1 MNRNKVLLLAV
12 VGFFSLNT
20 IAKKVEKNGD
30 LILIKDKNNVYC
42 QNSFF
47 RIPLDS
53 RKKHLFRFVDKQKK
67 APLVLSTWI
76 WYHGRSVEKGVFYQ
90 AHNETAWPLKSIDH
104 EWSKDKKTLTVYLKS
119 SNNDWLVTREVKL
132 YSNKPYVKLRYKL
145 EAKEYFPRDKYVAPL
160 VELLRDFTEVSYE
173 TTGKYSPVQEIKK
186 ISGKTLTGPAT
197 IVQFFA
203 PKYKRTLTIINNA
216 NLAVKNG
223 FDEPASFICRD
234 LKKLKRLH
242 LSNSSLQPNFYL
254 KKGQTMDT
262 ELLFLLQEGAKP
274 NVANQEKAGELA
286 EKFKFLP
293 DAETTKFARSK
304 AYRTKASEL
313 ARTLKSDSN
322 CDLWYE
328 SSLKKVFPAFS
339 KPEAK
344 TETVRVFSAKNEK
357 ESFQL
362 VVKPKKELVL
372 EKVSVSGFLKDG
384 KVFDNIKTW
393 KYLLEYQKK
402 DTIPGVYGMEDLFAD
417 KLLEL
422 QKVLPCKFTANKAQ
436 PLWFTVGVPEGMAA
450 GAYKAQITLKF
461 SDKSEIKVPVS
472 LRVWNFALPQK
483 YPYRAVGTVG
493 WSSPKSKRMD
503 YIKKMSEYHISG
515 NLLPGDGKSKLKL
528 FDGKRIHMD
537 EFVKRAKIASEQYH
551 NNTLLLPNTFLG
563 NCSWRPGKRVAFRNM
578 DPRTKEF
585 DAAYRSYLQQCSE
598 LLKKNGLAEGIVV
611 KVWDEIPTPGYP
623 IFEKA
628 TKIIR
633 SVNPDFK
640 IQYVGAPDEKL
651 VKLADIICPGA
662 FSSWWGEKAEKI
674 INKYRAEGK
683 EFWVYLNHLTFSVDQ
698 EAAVTRLVP
707 WMCWTR
713 GISGYYQWGVDAGW
727 KRGDFNTHG
736 NVWLFYPSSEEPVP
750 SVRLEYFRDGIEDY
764 VYFRLLEAKSKNNK
778 ALEKVLEISP
788 KFAPVKIDV
797 KQMHDLRMSIGELLD
812 KSAR

>member
-1 MNRNKVLLLAV
+1 MIKNKIFLLV
-12 VGFFSLNT
+12 IVGLFSLNT

-47 RIPLDS
+47 RIPLNSS
-53 RKKHLFRFVDKQKK
+53 RKHLFRFSDKQKK
-67 APLVLSTWI
+67 VPLVLSTWI
-76 WYHGRSVEKGVFYQ
+76 WYHGRSTKKGVFYQ
-90 AHNETAWPLKSIDH
+90 AHNETSWPLESIRH

-132 YSNKPYVKLRYKL
+132 YSNKPYVKLRYRL

-160 VELLRDFTEVSYE
+160 VELVRDFTKFSYE
-173 TTGKYSPVQEIKK
+173 TRGKYSPALEIKK
-186 ISGKTLTGPAT
+186 NSGKTLSGPAT
-197 IVQFFA
+197 IMQFFA
-203 PKYKRTLTIINNA
+203 PKFKRTLTVINNA
-216 NLAVKNG
+216 NWAVKNG
-223 FDEPASFICRD
+223 FDEPASFVCRD
-234 LKKLKRLH
+234 LKKLVRLH

-262 ELLFLLQEGAKP
+262 ELLFLLQEGAAP
-274 NVANQEKAGELA
+274 NKVNQNEAVELA

-293 DAETTKFARSK
+293 DSETTKFARSK
-304 AYRTKASEL
+304 AYRTQVSAL
-313 ARTLKSDSN
+313 ARTLKSNGSY
-322 CDLWYE
+322 DLWYE
-328 SSLKKVFPAFS
+328 SSLKKVFPAMT
-339 KPEAK
+339 KPGAKAK
-344 TETVRVFSAKNEK
+344 TVEVFSAKNEK

-362 VVKPKKELVL
+362 VVKPESDIVL
-372 EKVSVSGFLKDG
+372 EKISVSGFSKGGKD
-384 KVFDNIKTW
+384 FDNIKILA
-393 KYLLEYQKK
+393 YLLEYQKK
-402 DTIPGVYGMEDLFAD
+402 DTIPGLYGMEDLFAD

-422 QKVLPCKFTANKAQ
+422 QKVLPCKLTADRAQ
-436 PLWFTVGVPEGMAA
+436 PLWFTVGVPEDVDA
-450 GAYKAQITLKF
+450 GIYQAKVTLRF
-461 SDKSEIKVPVS
+461 SDKSELKVPVS

-493 WSSPKSKRMD
+493 WSSPKSRRMD

-515 NLLPGDGKSKLKL
+515 NLLPGDGKSKRKL
-528 FDGKRIHMD
+528 FDGKRIYLD

-563 NCSWRPGKRVAFRNM
+563 NCSWRPGKRVAFRSM

-598 LLKKNGLAEGIVV
+598 LLKKNGLAEGIVL
-611 KVWDEIPTPGYP
+611 KVWDEIPVAGYP

-633 SVNPDFK
+633 SVNPNFK
-640 IQYVGAPDEKL
+640 IEYVGAPDEKL

-662 FSSWWGEKAEKI
+662 FSSWWGKKAETI
-674 INKYRAEGK
+674 INKYRTEGK
-683 EFWVYLNHLTFSVDQ
+683 EFWVYLNHLTFTVDQ
-698 EAAVTRLVP
+698 EAVVTRLVP

-727 KRGDFNTHG
+727 KRGDFSSQGH
-736 NVWLFYPSSEEPVP
+736 VWLFYPSSEEPFP

-764 VYFRLLEAKSKNNK
+764 VYFKLLEDKDKNNK
-778 ALEKVLEISP
+778 ALGKVFEISP
-788 KFAPVKIDV
+788 KFAPAKIDI
-797 KQMHDLRMSIGELLD
+797 KGMHDLRMRIGDMLD
-812 KSAR
+812 KSAK